1 MIGYLKKLWQVI
13 PNFCDRLFQFPFV
26 FFVYAGDFVVGSV
39 KNDAPNLGS
48 H

>member
-26 FFVYAGDFVVGSV
+26 FVYAGDFVVGSV